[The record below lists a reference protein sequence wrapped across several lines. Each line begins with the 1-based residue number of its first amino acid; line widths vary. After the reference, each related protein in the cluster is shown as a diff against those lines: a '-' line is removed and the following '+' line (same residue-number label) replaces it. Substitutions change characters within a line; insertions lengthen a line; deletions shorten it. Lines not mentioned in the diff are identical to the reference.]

1 MENKTGIWL
10 LVSLMIIGIV
20 LASVLGIYAY
30 NNGSISETN
39 IINNEMLA
47 EINERE
53 EIKNI
58 KKENKQEQNELVAT
72 SVSNMKISPNASVT
86 EKRYYKKCDHLIREV
101 KDIPIGL
108 VNKGEEEV
116 KSYYSDWKVEKC
128 SNNEVVV
135 YKEYE
140 GICDEHYVVKDN
152 NGVLGI
158 YIENDENIQEWQED
172 TSIETGY
179 LPEKDIEE
187 FKVGVKVEGKTNLYN
202 FLEDYE

>member
-1 MENKTGIWL
+1 MESKAGIWL
-10 LVSLMIIGIV
+10 LAILMVVGIA
-20 LASVLGIYAY
+20 LAITLGIYAY
-30 NNGSISETN
+30 NNGGISETN
-39 IINNEMLA
+39 IINEERLA

-53 EIKNI
+53 EI
-58 KKENKQEQNELVAT
+58 ENTNNENEVKQNELVAT
-72 SVSNMKISPNASVT
+72 SVSKMKMSPNASVT

-108 VNKGEEEV
+108 VNKGEEEIR
-116 KSYYSDWKVEKC
+116 SYYAEWKVEKC

-135 YKEYE
+135 YKEFE
-140 GICDEHYVVKDN
+140 GICDEHYVIKDN
-152 NGVLGI
+152 NGILAI
-158 YIENDENIQEWQED
+158 YRENDENVQEWQED

-187 FKVGVKVEGKTNLYN
+187 FKVGVKVEGKTNLYD